1 MPVLESEGRYY
12 AAMSNEKLQKADK
25 PQQDG
30 LQSDQLRWT
39 DLETRLAYAEQ
50 ANDQLSQ
57 EIFDQQRE
65 SERLQLRVMR
75 LEQRLRELS
84 DQMPAATG
92 GKLEDDIPPHY

>member
-1 MPVLESEGRYY
+1 
-12 AAMSNEKLQKADK
+12 MSNEKLQKADE
-25 PQQDG
+25 PRLNERQPDE
-30 LQSDQLRWT
+30 LRWT

-75 LEQRLRELS
+75 LEQRMRELS
-84 DQMPAATG
+84 EQMPAATG